1 MNIVIMMAGDNKDPS
16 ESDSKY
22 PKMLTE
28 INGKPMVEAVI
39 DNLKPLLD
47 TKNKAIFVI
56 RKDDND
62 KYHLGN
68 IIKLIIPRAHVITI
82 GNETSGAALTALL
95 AIEVMDD
102 SLPLLLVNGD
112 QILDCNLREILQE
125 FNQKSADGG
134 VVTFKSVHPRWS
146 YVKVDDLGLVVEAA
160 EKNPI
165 SNNATAGFY
174 YYKKALEFITYA
186 KRMILKD
193 GHVNGLFYICP
204 VFNEMI
210 LDQKKI
216 AIFEISANKYHSLM
230 SLDKIRQFESLC

>member
-1 MNIVIMMAGDNKDPS
+1 MNIAVMMAGDNGDVF
-16 ESDSKY
+16 ESGSKY

-28 INGKPMVEAVI
+28 INGKPMVEVVI

-62 KYHLGN
+62 KYYLGN
-68 IIKLIIPRAHVITI
+68 IIKLIIPHAHVITI
-82 GNETSGAALTALL
+82 ENETSGAALTALL

-125 FNQKSADGG
+125 FNQKSVDSG

-160 EKNPI
+160 EKKPI

-174 YYKKALEFITYA
+174 YYKKTLEFITYT

-216 AIFEISANKYHSLM
+216 TTFEVSADKYHSLM
-230 SLDKIRQFESLC
+230 SLDKIKQFESLC